1 MNEEIRKLRETVK
14 TVFCLEK
21 EKKICSL
28 EKYRGSMGEY
38 ENAGEAAAATPK
50 DSSNPSHLQ
59 QRQSRQNAD
68 QDTVDQIKQILVL
81 SQDMAQANFDV
92 STQCPPFCM
101 IS

>member
-28 EKYRGSMGEY
+28 EKHRSSMGEY
-38 ENAGEAAAATPK
+38 ENAGEAAATTTK
-50 DSSNPSHLQ
+50 DSSNLSHLQ

-92 STQCPPFCM
+92 STQFLHFCM